1 MKIAA
6 AQISC
11 TLGNPPAN
19 LGKVR
24 QFSSRAKQS
33 GAELIVFPE
42 MIDTGYSMPTIKQHA
57 AAWKEGAVPELQKIA
72 KELSLG
78 IVCGVSDREGASIYN
93 TQVFVDA
100 RGKIV
105 AKYRKTHLVTAAP
118 LDERTCF
125 SPGNEFASCKIDKFN
140 LGLSICYDLRFPEM
154 CRTLAVKHGVN
165 VFVTSSAWPFVR
177 VEHLRILALAR
188 AIENQSYLILANRVG
203 TDNGVTFCGT
213 SAIID
218 PYGAIVAAAS
228 VDREELLQAEIS
240 SDIIDSV
247 RNRMAVF
254 AHRRPDLYKLSR
266 RLIDNSK
273 SKREDRQGVGFH
285 AQKFC

>member
-11 TLGNPPAN
+11 VLGDRAAN

-24 QFSSRAKQS
+24 EFSSRAKQS
-33 GAELIVFPE
+33 GVQLVVFHE

-57 AAWKEGAVPELQKIA
+57 AAWKEGAVPELQEIA
-72 KELSLG
+72 KELALG
-78 IVCGVSDREGASIYN
+78 IVCGISDRDGESVYN
-93 TQVFVDA
+93 AQVFVDA
-100 RGKIV
+100 SGKVV

-125 SPGNEFASCKIDKFN
+125 SPGNEFVSCKMGKFN

-154 CRTLAVKHGVN
+154 CRALAVQHGVN
-165 VFVTSSAWPFVR
+165 MFITSSAWPLVR

-213 SAIID
+213 STIID
-218 PYGAIVAAAS
+218 PYGVIVAAAS
-228 VDREELLQAEIS
+228 VDREELIQAEIS
-240 SDIIDSV
+240 NDVINSV
-247 RNRMAVF
+247 RSRMAAF
-254 AHRRPDLYKLSR
+254 THRREDLY
-266 RLIDNSK
+266 
-273 SKREDRQGVGFH
+273 
-285 AQKFC
+285 